1 MCKDQ
6 QKPMLLDI
14 SDYEGTTYPS
24 IHERIE
30 GLITEG
36 AVRLEDDVA
45 VLRKCRKDGRHSTS
59 LVGPDWLKDNE
70 PPLPMDNQRSDRSL
84 DNSSSEHKF
93 GIRLSA
99 VEAMMTSCCG
109 RIETQLRMLEE
120 AKVISRIS
128 GLENLVHNHHGEVIT
143 EVRTLSEA
151 IGLGR
156 MVHVEHEA
164 QLGNIQL
171 ASIEVERCSSSHV
184 LAEIAMQLGV
194 LLRATRDAECRAAD
208 REEFLL
214 VRMETASQSIEA
226 LSRRVDDCLRDA
238 TDGNEIVASRLKET
252 DVRLLQMEAKVDT
265 LASQQREAC
274 CECEALQGRFATMK
288 VQVDRLEGEMSIG
301 LLARLS
307 DHIESLDSIVNRV
320 ESETSMRRLVTL
332 SDRIE
337 KVADKVD
344 QLEGDKVDQLEGQI
358 SRELFDKLS
367 DDQVKLMEVKSGN
380 CMSLETRD
388 VATEVV
394 GYSKS
399 SDRPEAELWTAL
411 TCLSERLTKLD
422 LDIGSIRDTVADE
435 TSLCSKLPKVSQL
448 SQRLLR
454 LDSSVSTLQ
463 RGLGETHRL
472 CGKVHEIAK
481 DNKKGFLV
489 LSERVSQPDNAVGN
503 VLAPP
508 VSWQSELQKQIEIE
522 LENTRTSCREACKA
536 AESLGTTLR
545 SDMDILVKTS
555 AGHRQDTT
563 HLNDQAEKLKAEI
576 EKVASRVD
584 LLVSAEAKSMQQ
596 GLQTLD
602 KICDAFQRE
611 QVCEKIREK
620 RQLLAGERAGANTL
634 ASKVASGG
642 SGGSVALKPSGSG
655 TCHGSR
661 PTRQLLEVKVE
672 TRSKT
677 LSD

>member
-1 MCKDQ
+1 MSTF
-6 QKPMLLDI
+6 LDRAS
-14 SDYEGTTYPS
+14 SDVDSQGS
-24 IHERIE
+24 
-30 GLITEG
+30 
-36 AVRLEDDVA
+36 D
-45 VLRKCRKDGRHSTS
+45 TS
-59 LVGPDWLKDNE
+59 VDTSCP
-70 PPLPMDNQRSDRSL
+70 
-84 DNSSSEHKF
+84 EHKF
-93 GIRLSA
+93 GARVSA

-109 RIETQLRMLEE
+109 KIEAQLHALED

-128 GLENLVHNHHGEVIT
+128 GLENLLHSHRDEVIT
-143 EVRTLSEA
+143 KVRTLSEA

-481 DNKKGFLV
+481 DNKKGLLV

-522 LENTRTSCREACKA
+522 LENTRASCREACEA
-536 AESLGTTLR
+536 VESLGMTVR
-545 SDMDILVKTS
+545 SDIDVLVETS
-555 AGHRQDTT
+555 AEHRQDLKL
-563 HLNDQAEKLKAEI
+563 LNGQTEKLKASVEQ
-576 EKVASRVD
+576 VAARVD
-584 LLVSAEAKSMQQ
+584 LFFAAEAKGMQQ
-596 GLQTLD
+596 GLRTHD
-602 KICDAFQRE
+602 KICYTYQHE
-611 QVCEKIREK
+611 QIRKQICET
-620 RQLLAGERAGANTL
+620 RQLLAGERARANTL
-634 ASKVASGG
+634 AAKVASGG
-642 SGGSVALKPSGSG
+642 SGGSVMLRPSGSG

-661 PTRQLLEVKVE
+661 PTRQLLEVKV
-672 TRSKT
+672 KT
-677 LSD
+677 GSNTLPDLAVQASLQPSSTVLQPTCSSI